1 MIIISLQNTAFVLL
15 NNLSLHLIFANLI
28 RNLLSKQEDK
38 ELHIR

>member
-15 NNLSLHLIFANLI
+15 NNLSLRLIFANLI
-28 RNLLSKQEDK
+28 HSLLSKQVGK